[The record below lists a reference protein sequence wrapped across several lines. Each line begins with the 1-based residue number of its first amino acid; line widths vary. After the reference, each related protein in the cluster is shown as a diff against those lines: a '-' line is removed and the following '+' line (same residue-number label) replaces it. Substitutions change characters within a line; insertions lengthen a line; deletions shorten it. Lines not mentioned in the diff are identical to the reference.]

1 MWCNG
6 STLEEILD
14 SDSLYMDIVNYRVS
28 DFMEHNTDC
37 RECEYRTM
45 CCGGCRAVALNTTPD
60 DYLGKDMV
68 ACEFF
73 RGGWKKRV
81 DELLNKLG
89 VGA

>member
-1 MWCNG
+1 MFPNMLQ
-6 STLEEILD
+6 TPLEEILD

-37 RECEYRTM
+37 RECE
-45 CCGGCRAVALNTTPD
+45 
-60 DYLGKDMV
+60 
-68 ACEFF
+68 FF